1 MKSKFYYKKKSYA
14 LNRLLYNGKYLQKG
28 EAQSKSNVLQCGTK
42 KSFCGHFDLQ
52 ANSSISKAYLCFCCC
67 LR

>member
-42 KSFCGHFDLQ
+42 KEFLWP
-52 ANSSISKAYLCFCCC
+52 L
-67 LR
+67 

>member
-42 KSFCGHFDLQ
+42 KEFLWPLRLAGKFQ
-52 ANSSISKAYLCFCCC
+52 YL
-67 LR
+67 